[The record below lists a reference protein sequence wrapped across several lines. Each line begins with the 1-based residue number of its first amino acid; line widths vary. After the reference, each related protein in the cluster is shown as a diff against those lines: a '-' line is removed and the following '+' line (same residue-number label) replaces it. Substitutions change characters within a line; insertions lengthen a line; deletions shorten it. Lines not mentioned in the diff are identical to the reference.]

1 MNYLVIVIVGKLRLK
16 TVPDEDTCLESPGT
30 CDVAHSIST
39 ATKDQCW
46 QVEALDK
53 VDTVGVSAHTQV
65 EATQAITGQTVTTT
79 LQDHSLGPI
88 PLHHA
93 LDNGLENA
101 LVGDIVDTVAERE
114 VDGVV
119 FARTDTD
126 VAKFASTGE
135 ILAIFVERDSHDT
148 IRRVESFLHTV
159 TMVNININVEDPL
172 LESQK
177 FEDAKD
183 DV

>member
-1 MNYLVIVIVGKLRLK
+1 M
-16 TVPDEDTCLESPGT
+16 
-30 CDVAHSIST
+30 
-39 ATKDQCW
+39 
-46 QVEALDK
+46 
-53 VDTVGVSAHTQV
+53 SAHTQV

-79 LQDHSLGPI
+79 LQDHSLGSI
-88 PLHHA
+88 PFHHA
-93 LDNGLENA
+93 LDNGLKNA
-101 LVGDIVDTVAERE
+101 LVRDIVNTVAEGE

-135 ILAIFVERDSHDT
+135 VLAIFVERDSHDT
-148 IRRVESFLHTV
+148 ISRVESFLHTIA
-159 TMVNININVEDPL
+159 MVNINVDVEDPL

-177 FEDAKD
+177 LEDAKD